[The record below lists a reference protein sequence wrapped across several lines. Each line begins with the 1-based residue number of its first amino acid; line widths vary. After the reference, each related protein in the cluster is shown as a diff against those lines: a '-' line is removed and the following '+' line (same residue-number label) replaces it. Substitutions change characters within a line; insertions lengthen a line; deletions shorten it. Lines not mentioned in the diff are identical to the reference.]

1 MDAARQLI
9 QSRRAEGSEVAAMI
23 IEPIASFGNQS
34 AMPSYYKKLRKMAK
48 DEGIVFI
55 VDETRC
61 GMG

>member
-1 MDAARQLI
+1 
-9 QSRRAEGSEVAAMI
+9 MI
-23 IEPIASFGNQS
+23 IEPIAAFGNQS